1 MKRKRSEYTASFY
14 RGNRGMFFL
23 AALTALLTSGLH
35 LVIARALQQMIDG
48 ISGVPGAPGLAG
60 MAGWIAAVLAL
71 ILLLQAMEYAFQPR
85 FIRRAMEQY
94 KDHAFRKLTEKSLAS
109 FDGEASARYLAAFS
123 HDAETIETGWLEG
136 QFQLLTSAADFVGAL
151 VMMLFYSPAMT
162 GISCAFFLLPA
173 GVSLLMGQR
182 IQQAEGRVSRKN
194 ETFTATLKDS
204 LGGFSVMKSF
214 RAEGPIQALFAR
226 GNRALEQAKC
236 QKRRQVI
243 ALGTL
248 ASLAGV
254 LAQLGTFWAGAWL
267 AFSGAAITPGVLIVF
282 INLAAYV
289 IEPLQV
295 IPEKLAGLRAA
306 GGLIDKLAD
315 ALEEPERAPGAPLP
329 GRLRQGIEL
338 RDVSF
343 AYKGAE
349 HPALEHISAR
359 FAAGGCYAV
368 VGGSGSGKSTL
379 LGLLTASRRD
389 YSGQILYDGQELK
402 TASLES
408 LYDLV
413 GLIQQKVFL
422 FDASLRDNITLF
434 RDFPAPQ
441 LERAV
446 RQAGLG
452 PLLETRGP
460 AYRCGENGRG
470 LSGGEQQRVAI
481 ARSLLR
487 QSQVLLV
494 DEATA
499 ALDPATAR
507 QVNLSLLELTGIT
520 RILVTHRLD
529 ESLLRRC
536 DGILALKDGR
546 VAESG
551 TFDQLMAQKGY
562 FYSLFT
568 VSR

>member
-60 MAGWIAAVLAL
+60 MAGWIALVLAL

-434 RDFPAPQ
+434 REFPAPQ

>member
-14 RGNRGMFFL
+14 RGNQGMFFL

-60 MAGWIAAVLAL
+60 MAGWIALVLAL

-94 KDHAFRKLTEKSLAS
+94 KEHAFRKLTEKSLAS

-182 IQQAEGRVSRKN
+182 IQRAEGRVSRQH
-194 ETFTATLKDS
+194 ETFTATLQDS
-204 LGGFSVMKSF
+204 PGGFSVMKSF

-349 HPALEHISAR
+349 HPTLEHISAR

-434 RDFPAPQ
+434 RGFPAPQ

>member
-14 RGNRGMFFL
+14 RGNQGMFFL

-60 MAGWIAAVLAL
+60 MAGWIALVLAL

-94 KDHAFRKLTEKSLAS
+94 KEHAFRKLTEKSLAS

-182 IQQAEGRVSRKN
+182 IQRAEGRVSRKN

-349 HPALEHISAR
+349 HPTLEHISAR

-434 RDFPAPQ
+434 RGFPAPQ

>member
-14 RGNRGMFFL
+14 RGNQGMFFL

-182 IQQAEGRVSRKN
+182 IQRAEGRVSRKN

>member
-14 RGNRGMFFL
+14 QGNRGMFFL

-60 MAGWIAAVLAL
+60 MAGWIALVLAL

-182 IQQAEGRVSRKN
+182 IQRAEGRVSRKN

>member
-14 RGNRGMFFL
+14 QGNRGMFFL

-60 MAGWIAAVLAL
+60 MAGWIALVLAL

-182 IQQAEGRVSRKN
+182 IQRAEGRVSRKN

-214 RAEGPIQALFAR
+214 RAEGPIQALFA
-226 GNRALEQAKC
+226 GSNRAMEQAKC
-236 QKRRQVI
+236 CKRRQVI

>member
-1 MKRKRSEYTASFY
+1 MKSKRKEYIAQFY
-14 RGNRGMFFL
+14 RGNRGMFLL

-71 ILLLQAMEYAFQPR
+71 ILLIQALEYSFQPR
-85 FIRRAMEQY
+85 FIQKGMQQY
-94 KDHAFRKLTEKSLAS
+94 KEYAFGKLTRKSLES
-109 FDGEASARYLAAFS
+109 FDQEASARYLAAFS
-123 HDAETIETGWLEG
+123 RDAETIEAGCLEG
-136 QFQLLTSAADFVGAL
+136 RFQLLTSAADFIGAL
-151 VMMLFYSPAMT
+151 VMMLLYSPVMT
-162 GISCAFFLLPA
+162 GISCAFFILPA
-173 GVSLLMGQR
+173 GVSLLMGRR
-182 IQQAEGRVSRKN
+182 IQQAERQVSQKN

-214 RAEGPIQALFAR
+214 RAEGPIQALFA
-226 GNRALEQAKC
+226 GSNRAMEQAKC

-267 AFSGAAITPGVLIVF
+267 AFSGARITPGVLIVF

-295 IPEKLAGLRAA
+295 IPERLAALRAA
-306 GGLIDKLAD
+306 EGLIDKLAD
-315 ALEEPERAPGAPLP
+315 ALEEPARQPGTPLP
-329 GRLRQGIEL
+329 DRLRQGIEL
-338 RDVSF
+338 RDVCFS
-343 AYKGAE
+343 YKGE
-349 HPALEHISAR
+349 SRPALEHISAR
-359 FAAGGCYAV
+359 FEAGGCYAV

-379 LGLLTASRRD
+379 LGLLTAGRRN
-389 YSGQILYDGQELK
+389 YSGEILYDGRELK
-402 TASLES
+402 TVSIES

-422 FDASLRDNITLF
+422 FDASIRDNITLF
-434 RDFPAPQ
+434 RDFPQ
-441 LERAV
+441 EQVEQAV
-446 RQAGLG
+446 QKAGLAA
-452 PLLETRGP
+452 LIEARGP

-481 ARSLLR
+481 ARSLLK

-507 QVNLSLLELTGIT
+507 QVTLSILELAGIT

-529 ESLLRRC
+529 ETLLRRC

-546 VAESG
+546 IAEFG
-551 TFDQLMAQKGY
+551 AFDQLMASKGY

-568 VSR
+568 VTQ

>member
-460 AYRCGENGRG
+460 AYCCGENGRG